1 MIKNGKKIGS
11 FIVALFFAIIMTSNV
26 FAASSVN
33 TPTKKYINN
42 YAIAADDAITMS
54 NIIITESVISS
65 FGSTN
70 GGKFTI
76 KIPADLTLYPSLD
89 ALNVGGS
96 SSGTTS
102 ATTNALTKSTGV
114 FGSSSLPHNVYFSA
128 SGFTGTLW
136 IYETSNSATTLAE
149 AGSAIGLLKVYKKG
163 SSAVSITSAFQYGSG
178 QGYGSA
184 RAMVSLFSDPSSV
197 MTSSAYNAT
206 SASSLNRVGQIYY
219 NTTTQEIVLTL
230 AAKGQSAS
238 FLEKIV
244 LEGLKL
250 FPANTTG
257 SGDQD
262 FTLAD
267 GNAAGTADLLGVSGA
282 TLTMAN
288 LTTAPLIASGAS
300 SGAANVPPTI
310 AGGSTVI
317 DGQAMGQLKLTLV
330 GATTGNNN
338 VLTVSLDNGA
348 KFHSSADGT
357 GANQLGTLLT
367 VGSDSWT
374 TFEANH
380 TNSSLVVNT
389 AGKLVINLGSGAAT
403 ANQAVI
409 KFARNTTGTIIDTS
423 GLTTAGDITATVT
436 GTGPNFDGFSGTAVV
451 ADGQLKGTTISFKES
466 SGATELSTLYTGRT
480 GETTSDGLTLAEL
493 APGTLFAG
501 GSIVFTLDQGAK
513 FTTGDSITSTQAAA
527 VSGVYTTSNL
537 SLPNVSIGAASATAT
552 SLVTTVSDT
561 NQGKYHYTSFS
572 FNLASATAGPL
583 GITVSGTAGA
593 SGAITIAT
601 IMDAT
606 ASTVASTVDVIPG
619 NIVNIPDITIT
630 EQKAGALAVGK
641 IGLKFPTGYTLD
653 VSNATV
659 TATITGGTASSNVT
673 IGSVDTGDENYMY
686 ISVGAVSQTS
696 TGPYTIVISGIEA
709 TTTSAVVSA
718 NVKIGGASSGDWTSD
733 ASTFNSNTGAKPKAQ
748 TVSFGSIVS
757 ATVPYFGTAV
767 VNGTIVSQ
775 TFIPAGNDI
784 GLVGDVYVFTSG
796 QYHDGTTWTAT
807 ETPYLSGAVLGS
819 TTVVYDTAGLAGGS
833 KVYLGYGKGLT
844 GTYSTMNTNA
854 TFVLSYTTAATVP
867 VAVGAGAGDAV
878 TATINT
884 SDTYD
889 VTLTTTNAA
898 GATPTQEW
906 IAYQVIVSGSA
917 SGWWFMTPT
926 GSVQYTAGMDLTTVQ
941 YPTAAAGS
949 INVGQFKLGDYLPT
963 AGDQL
968 ILAYVYSV
976 SGIDIADPT
985 SYVVENV
992 VTMTVQ

>member
-11 FIVALFFAIIMTSNV
+11 IFIALLFAVIVTSNV

-33 TPTKKYINN
+33 TPTKKYMNN
-42 YAIAADDAITMS
+42 TAVGADDAVTMS
-54 NIIITESVISS
+54 NITITESVISS
-65 FGSTN
+65 FGSTS

-89 ALNVGGS
+89 VLSASASTSG
-96 SSGTTS
+96 GTTTS
-102 ATTNALTKSTGV
+102 GNGLSKSTSV
-114 FGSSSLPHNVYFSA
+114 FGSSSNPHGIYFA
-128 SGFTGTLW
+128 GSGFKGTLW
-136 IYETSNSATTLAE
+136 IYETSDGSATLDET
-149 AGSAIGLLKVYKKG
+149 GSAIGILRVYKRGITAGAG
-163 SSAVSITSAFQYGSG
+163 SSSFQYGTGQTYGSAKAGVAKFSDPTTVITSAGMHSTINH
-178 QGYGSA
+178 A
-184 RAMVSLFSDPSSV
+184 
-197 MTSSAYNAT
+197 N
-206 SASSLNRVGQIYY
+206 NKVGQIYY
-219 NTTTQEIVLTL
+219 NGTTGEIVMTL
-230 AAKGQSAS
+230 AAKGQSTS
-238 FLEKIV
+238 FLESIV

-250 FPANTTG
+250 IPANTTG

-267 GNAAGTADLLGVSGA
+267 GNAAGSADLLGVSGA

-288 LTTAPLIASGAS
+288 LTTTPLVV
-300 SGAANVPPTI
+300 SGAASSTVPPTI
-310 AGGSTVI
+310 PAGSSVI
-317 DGQAMGQLKLTLV
+317 DGQAMGQLKISVV
-330 GATTGNNN
+330 GTETAGNN

-348 KFHSSADGT
+348 VFHSAADTSGAQLNTEMTIAGT
-357 GANQLGTLLT
+357 AWNL
-367 VGSDSWT
+367 WEAART
-374 TFEANH
+374 TA
-380 TNSSLVVNT
+380 SLVVNS
-389 AGKLVINLGSGAAT
+389 AGKLVITLGTSSAT
-403 ANQAVI
+403 QVQNQAVI
-409 KFARNTTGTIIDTS
+409 LIPRSTTTTIIDTS
-423 GLTTAGDITATVT
+423 GITVAGDITATVAGT
-436 GTGPNFDGFSGTAVV
+436 GTDFDGFSGTAVV
-451 ADGQLKGTTISFKES
+451 ADSQLKGTTISFKES

-480 GETTSDGLTLAEL
+480 VQTTGDKLSLAEL
-493 APGTLFAG
+493 APTTLFDG
-501 GSIVFTLDQGAK
+501 GSIVLTLDQGAK
-513 FTTGDSITSTQAAA
+513 FTTAVDITSVQRAA
-527 VSGVYTTSNL
+527 VTGTYSTSNL
-537 SLPNVSIGAASATAT
+537 VLPNVVIGAASATGS
-552 SLVTTVSDT
+552 SLVTTPSAT
-561 NQGKYHYTSFS
+561 NAGQYYYGGFS
-572 FNLASATAGPL
+572 FNLTSATAGPL
-583 GITVSGTAGA
+583 GIAVSGTAGA

-606 ASTVASTVDVIPG
+606 ASTAGTVDVVPS
-619 NIVNIPDITIT
+619 NIVNIPAITIT

-659 TATITGGTASSNVT
+659 TATVTGGTASSNVT

-709 TTTSAVVSA
+709 TTTSAVVSSS
-718 NVKIGGASSGDWTSD
+718 VKIGGASSGDWTSD
-733 ASTFNSNTGAKPKAQ
+733 AALFSGNTGAKPTAE

-757 ATVPYFGTAV
+757 ATVPYFGTPV
-767 VNGTIVSQ
+767 VNGTTVTQ

-796 QYHDGTTWTAT
+796 QYHDGTDWTAT
-807 ETPYLSGAVLGS
+807 ETPYSSGAVLGS
-819 TTVVYDTAGLAGGS
+819 TTVVYDTASLAGGS

-906 IAYQVIVSGSA
+906 IAYQVIVSGTA

-949 INVGQFKLGDYLPT
+949 IAVGQFKLGTYLPT

-976 SGIDIADPT
+976 SGIDLADPT